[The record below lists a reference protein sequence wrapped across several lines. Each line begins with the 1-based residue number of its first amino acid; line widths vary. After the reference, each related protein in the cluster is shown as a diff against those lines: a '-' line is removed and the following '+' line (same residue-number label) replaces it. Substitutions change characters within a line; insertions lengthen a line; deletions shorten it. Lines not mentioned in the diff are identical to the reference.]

1 MEDEGATESAQY
13 QVTSAQQPV
22 IVAVSS
28 QTHDL
33 RKWTWGLSAG
43 TQRTAFQTLFHL
55 LYAFCVT
62 AADTAKTVQ
71 AAFLSTEGNS
81 AKEYYFG

>member
-1 MEDEGATESAQY
+1 MEEEEGGTEAAQP

-33 RKWTWGLSAG
+33 RK
-43 TQRTAFQTLFHL
+43 
-55 LYAFCVT
+55 
-62 AADTAKTVQ
+62 
-71 AAFLSTEGNS
+71 
-81 AKEYYFG
+81 